1 MNIVLTGASG
11 FLGSE
16 IVGDL
21 VQVEA
26 VHLTAQGRCEK
37 RLLALADRFSDCRRK
52 LSLQRSD
59 VREPAPLPDR
69 ADVILHAAALR
80 SPSSADPDELYD
92 TNVEGTKRL
101 LEAGLAMGCR
111 RFVLIST
118 QAVYG
123 TDGAPWSEDAPVCPK
138 TPYAISKREAE
149 KVVLEADGLEIVV
162 LRLSRLYG
170 VTPLVRWGEIPGRL
184 ARDAGRGEPL
194 NIYGTGEQR
203 FDLVHVRDA
212 ARAVTRAALGPLN
225 RDKSLYNVGG
235 GGSYTINEICQQI
248 AELAREHGLPPVVV
262 RRDPAHP
269 DGTYRHLELRVDK
282 IRHDMNWEPR
292 VSLRQAMEEY
302 IACVA
307 QTRVM

>member
-16 IVGDL
+16 IVAEM
-21 VQVEA
+21 VPAEA
-26 VHLTAQGRCEK
+26 AHVTARGRCEK
-37 RLLALADRFSDCRRK
+37 RLSALGDRFSDCRTK
-52 LSLQRSD
+52 LSLERSD

-69 ADVILHAAALR
+69 VDIIIHAAALR
-80 SPSSADPDELYD
+80 SPSREAPNELYD
-92 TNVEGTKRL
+92 INVEGTKRMI
-101 LEAGLAMGCR
+101 ESGLAAGCR

-123 TDGAPWSEDAPVCPK
+123 TDGAPWSEDAAVCPE

-149 KVVLEADGLEIVV
+149 KVVLTADGLQAVV

-170 VTPLVRWGEIPGRL
+170 VTPLVRWSEIPGRL
-184 ARDAGRGEPL
+184 ARDAALGEPL
-194 NIYGTGEQR
+194 IIFGTGEQR

-212 ARAVTRAALGPLN
+212 ARAVTRAALRPLN
-225 RDKSLYNVGG
+225 CEKSIYNVGG
-235 GGSYTINEICQQI
+235 GGSHTINEIYQQVE
-248 AELAREHGLPPVVV
+248 ELAREYGLPSVVI
-262 RRDPAHP
+262 RRNSAHAG
-269 DGTYRHLELRVDK
+269 GTYRHLELRIDK
-282 IRHDMNWEPR
+282 IRHDMEWKPQ
-292 VSLRQAMEEY
+292 VSLRQGIEEY